1 VATLLNLRRALRNG
15 TVSIEHSL
23 AFRDRET
30 LFIPQPLWEERRR
43 AHYRRLSLPTD
54 PKAFLEPLA
63 ERARPAC
70 HRLVPQANLF
80 TRSLVEPNEFSSRE
94 LVAARAIACK
104 GPSWFGFGHRD
115 PGRRSGKRFSVS
127 DARSN
132 HILELACLEHV
143 QRALRGARK
152 ERRFER
158 EESQAERA
166 SGIVSRTR
174 TRPGTTR
181 CGPTICSAGIRSPLE
196 VCQASSCFSRIHFST
211 ISGDSSSRVAACAR
225 SRTAA
230 SLVTRSE
237 IRNRL
242 RASGTRSCEL
252 VIFASAGR
260 LWPADYVP
268 YHLTLRSAERLIEES
283 GLRCLPGVRRASLLS
298 LHGGS
303 RACATATRAFGG
315 YDSWL
320 SALLWLA
327 RWRLRTPTKQPWCD
341 EAAWKSG
348 GLS

>member
-1 VATLLNLRRALRNG
+1 
-15 TVSIEHSL
+15 
-23 AFRDRET
+23 
-30 LFIPQPLWEERRR
+30 
-43 AHYRRLSLPTD
+43 
-54 PKAFLEPLA
+54 
-63 ERARPAC
+63 
-70 HRLVPQANLF
+70 
-80 TRSLVEPNEFSSRE
+80 
-94 LVAARAIACK
+94 
-104 GPSWFGFGHRD
+104 
-115 PGRRSGKRFSVS
+115 VS

-158 EESQAERA
+158 EEVPGRA
-166 SGIVSRTR
+166 RVRDRFEDSHEARYHPMRSYNLLRR
-174 TRPGTTR
+174 
-181 CGPTICSAGIRSPLE
+181 IRSPLE

-283 GLRCLPGVRRASLLS
+283 GLPLLARGASCFIAESDGGVARLCDRDASLWWLRF
-298 LHGGS
+298 LVIRAPVAGS
-303 RACATATRAFGG
+303 VAASDAHKA
-315 YDSWL
+315 
-320 SALLWLA
+320 ALV
-327 RWRLRTPTKQPWCD
+327 R
-341 EAAWKSG
+341 
-348 GLS
+348 